1 MGTHP
6 IFESDFD
13 CLTECHFLVATLISP
28 SEARPLVASSWSFDP
43 TLFPELPKTSVPYAP
58 EKKASDTRDPAST
71 VLSPDSCAREVTSRT
86 TTVLEA
92 NRSTETNSRT
102 RTSSS
107 AILAPVSSRWPTPV
121 LTLTVPSFSCAPTRL
136 RGLTENTSS
145 SDRSSMEWTL
155 SRPSSALEP
164 SLVLPNKKS
173 RLPLLVSSNLL
184 SPRNR
189 SRKRA

>member
-71 VLSPDSCAREVTSRT
+71 VLSPDSFAREVTSRT

-92 NRSTETNSRT
+92 NRSTETTSR
-102 RTSSS
+102 S